1 MLFIPIKKS
10 NLLFLVQILSE
21 MSFLTNVLADLF
33 FPGVSTLTKMKEKWM
48 WKNKNRLNIL
58 HFIFPLTTEEMNSRL
73 YFFEKTIEQC
83 SEPKVRI
90 RYRFISSE
98 TVLIAP
104 KIQAREKEKW
114 INWSMLNRSKIICF
128 NKCSRCRIN

>member
-1 MLFIPIKKS
+1 
-10 NLLFLVQILSE
+10 
-21 MSFLTNVLADLF
+21 
-33 FPGVSTLTKMKEKWM
+33 M

-90 RYRFISSE
+90 RYRFISSRR
-98 TVLIAP
+98 P
-104 KIQAREKEKW
+104 YWSPRKYKHEKKK
-114 INWSMLNRSKIICF
+114 N
-128 NKCSRCRIN
+128 